1 MGHDSG
7 GVAMAREFV
16 RRFVVLAVGLL
27 IICTSMFAHHGTAA
41 SFDNT
46 HRLTVK
52 ATVTQFVWANP
63 HCQLYLDVKNDK
75 GEVVN
80 WGIELLS
87 PGNLVK
93 TGWTKNTFK
102 PGDELLVSF
111 VPAKGDR
118 PFGICARYF
127 RPADGWKYG
136 TDSCGYTK
144 LGQPVSSLPQKP
156 GYTTVEVQMPKDDG
170 KASVSQ
176 DQ

>member
-1 MGHDSG
+1 MTGKFFILFFALAG
-7 GVAMAREFV
+7 GV
-16 RRFVVLAVGLL
+16 L
-27 IICTSMFAHHGTAA
+27 IICNPVYAHHGTAA

-52 ATVTQFVWANP
+52 ATVTEFVWSNP
-63 HCQLYLDVKNDK
+63 HSQLYFDVKNDN

-87 PGNLVK
+87 PGNLIRI
-93 TGWTKNTFK
+93 GWTKNTFK

-111 VPAKGDR
+111 IPAKGDR

-144 LGQPVSSLPQKP
+144 LGGAVSALPQKP

-170 KASVSQ
+170 KASVSAEQ
-176 DQ
+176 ETR

>member
-1 MGHDSG
+1 MTRKLG
-7 GVAMAREFV
+7 FL
-16 RRFVVLAVGLL
+16 FFVLAVGLAM
-27 IICTSMFAHHGTAA
+27 ICTPILAHHGTAA

-52 ATVTQFVWANP
+52 GTVTEFVWSNP
-63 HCQLYLDVKNDK
+63 HSQLYFDVKNDQ

-87 PGNLVK
+87 PGNLIK
-93 TGWTKNTFK
+93 IGWTKNTFK
-102 PGDELLVSF
+102 PGEELLVSF

-156 GYTTVEVQMPKDDG
+156 GYTAVEVQMPKDDG
-170 KASVSQ
+170 KASASAEQ
-176 DQ
+176 Q